1 MKEWSLIMRTRTL
14 RLAIW
19 AYLVF
24 MLYLVEANIL
34 HQMGLANL
42 PLSFGASDAF
52 QEYGIQMTLLVL
64 AFLGVLVMGVVKKRQ
79 RLDAQVH

>member
-1 MKEWSLIMRTRTL
+1 MRTRTL

-19 AYLVF
+19 AYLAF
-24 MLYLVEANIL
+24 MGYLVEANIL
-34 HQMGLANL
+34 HQMGLASL

-64 AFLGVLVMGVVKKRQ
+64 AFLGVLAIGVVKKRQ
-79 RLDAQVH
+79 RLERHVP

>member
-1 MKEWSLIMRTRTL
+1 MRTRTL
-14 RLAIW
+14 RLGIW
-19 AYLVF
+19 AYLAF
-24 MLYLVEANIL
+24 MGYLVEVNIL
-34 HQMGLANL
+34 HQTGLANL

-64 AFLGVLVMGVVKKRQ
+64 AFLGVLAMGVVKRRQ

>member
-19 AYLVF
+19 AYTAF
-24 MLYLVEANIL
+24 MLYLYVANS
-34 HQMGLANL
+34 LALAGVADL
-42 PLSFGASDAF
+42 PLSFGSTVPIR
-52 QEYGIQMTLLVL
+52 ELTIRLTLLVL
-64 AFLGVLVMGVVKKRQ
+64 IVLGVLAMGVVKKRQ

>member
-1 MKEWSLIMRTRTL
+1 MRPRTL
-14 RLAIW
+14 RLGIW
-19 AYLVF
+19 AYLAF
-24 MLYLVEANIL
+24 MGYLVEANIL

-64 AFLGVLVMGVVKKRQ
+64 AFLGVLAMAFVKKRQ
-79 RLDAQVH
+79 RLDAKVH